1 MKCNTRF
8 FKLFTDDGI
17 GFFRLFGVGIGWK
30 DITRHGLM
38 FSERNGYC
46 SYFTIGNWMLWFVY
60 K

>member
-38 FSERNGYC
+38 FSERSGYW
-46 SYFTIGNWMLWFVY
+46 SFVMLGKWMFKLLY